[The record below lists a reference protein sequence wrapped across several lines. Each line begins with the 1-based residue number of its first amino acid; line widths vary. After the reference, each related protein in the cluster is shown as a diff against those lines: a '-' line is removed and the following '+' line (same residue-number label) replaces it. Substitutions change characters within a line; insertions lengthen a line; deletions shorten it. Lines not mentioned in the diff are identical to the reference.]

1 MQNPRLASRYAKSL
15 IDLALERSLL
25 EPVYADMKLLES
37 IARTNPDVVSLL
49 KSPIIKADK
58 KNKILAA
65 ILAGKV
71 SELTASFVTLL
82 VNKSRESVLPEIAQA
97 FIEQYQAIK
106 HIHKVKITTA
116 QPLDEAALSAITQRI
131 QASFPGQ
138 ALDIETAV
146 KESLIGGFLLETG
159 NQLFDGSVSRSLEEL
174 RKNFSNNAYVPALY

>member
-15 IDLALERSLL
+15 VDLALEQSQL
-25 EPVYADMKLLES
+25 EPAYADMKLLAS
-37 IARTNPDVVSLL
+37 IANTNPDVVNLL

-65 ILAGKV
+65 ILTGQV
-71 SELTASFVTLL
+71 SALTSSFITLL
-82 VNKSRESVLPEIAQA
+82 VNKGRESVLPEIAHA
-97 FIEQYQAIK
+97 FIDQYQAIK

-116 QPLDEAALSAITQRI
+116 QPLDQASLAALTQHI
-131 QASFPGQ
+131 QDSFPGQ
-138 ALDIETAV
+138 ALDIVTEV

-174 RKNFSNNAYVPALY
+174 RKNFSGNAYVPAIH

>member
-15 IDLALERSLL
+15 VDLALEKSQL
-25 EPVYADMKLLES
+25 EPVYTDMKLLVS
-37 IARTNPDVVSLL
+37 IAKSNPDVVSLL

-58 KNKILAA
+58 KNSILSA

-71 SELTASFVTLL
+71 SELTSAFVTLL
-82 VNKSRESVLPEIAQA
+82 VNKSREAFLPEIAAA

-116 QPLDEAALSAITQRI
+116 VPLDAAALTALTARI

-138 ALDIETAV
+138 QLDIETDV

-159 NQLFDGSVSRSLEEL
+159 NQLFDGSVARNLEDL
-174 RKNFSNNAYVPALY
+174 RKNFSGNAYVPAIH